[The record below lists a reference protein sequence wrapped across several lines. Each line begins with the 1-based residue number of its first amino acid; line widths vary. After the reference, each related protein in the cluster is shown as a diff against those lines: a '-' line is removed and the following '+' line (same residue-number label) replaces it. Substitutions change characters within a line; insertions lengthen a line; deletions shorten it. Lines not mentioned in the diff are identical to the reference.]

1 MATRHFEKKRV
12 HLSYNVDQ
20 KYDHYSEKWRANKQL
35 YRLIELD
42 KELKNMENN
51 FTYLSMWAQVRES
64 SIEIILEDPLGL
76 ESPLDQA
83 LRNLLKAQGLPI
95 FVYAGSD
102 YTLCDRALEVYQ
114 KRTKRRFPTM
124 FIGKEIVDIE

>member
-1 MATRHFEKKRV
+1 
-12 HLSYNVDQ
+12 
-20 KYDHYSEKWRANKQL
+20 
-35 YRLIELD
+35 
-42 KELKNMENN
+42 
-51 FTYLSMWAQVRES
+51 MWAQVRES
-64 SIEIILEDPLGL
+64 SIEIILEDPIGL

-83 LRNLLKAQGLPI
+83 LKDLLKAQGLPS

>member
-42 KELKNMENN
+42 KELKNMEKN
-51 FTYLSMWAQVRES
+51 FTPLSMWAQVRES
-64 SIEIILEDPLGL
+64 SIEIILEDPIGL

-83 LRNLLKAQGLPI
+83 LRDLLKAQGLPS